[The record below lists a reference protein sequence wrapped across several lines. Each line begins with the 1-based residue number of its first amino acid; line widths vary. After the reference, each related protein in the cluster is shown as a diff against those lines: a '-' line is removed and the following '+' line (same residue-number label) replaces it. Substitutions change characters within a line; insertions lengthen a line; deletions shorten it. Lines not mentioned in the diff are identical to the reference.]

1 MPYTRDDTNRITLH
15 LQTNY
20 VHIGMSCI
28 LASFLL
34 GVNVD
39 TGYIVQQRTKHN
51 HFCILPVIIIIII
64 IIIIIMIFNQCCF
77 CIYMNK
83 VNFFLIK

>member
-51 HFCILPVIIIIII
+51 ASS
-64 IIIIIMIFNQCCF
+64 Q
-77 CIYMNK
+77 
-83 VNFFLIK
+83 